1 MSNPLLLRETT
12 DGVLLL
18 TLNRPDVLN
27 SFNLEL
33 ALEIQRALAD
43 AAADGT
49 IRAILLTGAGRGFC
63 AGQDLGSVTFEPGSP
78 PDIGAIVR
86 AQYNPIVRAIR
97 AIEKPVVCAV
107 NGVAAGAGANLA
119 LACDLV
125 LASTEA
131 SFIQS
136 FAKIGLIPDSAGTWI
151 LPRLVGTARASALML
166 LGEKL
171 PASRA
176 LEWGLIYQVC
186 EPAELMP
193 TAMKLSKHLATQPTR
208 GLGLTKRALNSALHT
223 PLEQQLDVE
232 ASIQTEAGQ
241 TRDFTEGVQAFLQK
255 RKPDF
260 TGQ

>member
-1 MSNPLLLRETT
+1 MPNSLLLRESAN
-12 DGVLLL
+12 GVLLL

-33 ALEIQRALAD
+33 AVEIQQALTD
-43 AAADGT
+43 AATDDGT
-49 IRAILLTGAGRGFC
+49 RAILLTGAGRGFC
-63 AGQDLGSVTFEPGSP
+63 AGQDLGSVSFEPDAP

-97 AIEKPVVCAV
+97 AIEKPVICAV

-125 LASTEA
+125 LASTQA

-136 FAKIGLIPDSAGTWI
+136 FAKIGLIPDSGGTWI

-166 LGEKL
+166 LGDKL
-171 PASRA
+171 PAARA

-186 EPAELMP
+186 EPSELMP
-193 TAMKLSKHLATQPTR
+193 TAMQLATHLATQPTR

-232 ASIQTEAGQ
+232 ASIQTEAGR
-241 TRDFTEGVQAFLQK
+241 TRDFNEGVQAFMQK
-255 RKPDF
+255 RAPDF